1 MEAGVSLVRPSFE
14 RPICRVILVC
24 GPPASGKSTYV
35 RVNAKTGDTVI
46 DLDEIAAYF
55 GLRRGWP
62 STHFALVFREW
73 GSRLRALAQ
82 LGPNDVAWVV
92 MGAPRREQREYW
104 MRALGVRSS
113 DLVMLSATREE
124 LFERVKA
131 DPERSRI
138 RSEQVMAIRNWFE
151 LSRTE

>member
-1 MEAGVSLVRPSFE
+1 MSLVRPSIE

-35 RVNAKTGDTVI
+35 RVHAKTGDTVL

-62 STHFALVFREW
+62 STHFALVLREW
-73 GSRLRALAQ
+73 GQRLRALAQ
-82 LGPNDVAWVV
+82 LGPKDVAWVV
-92 MGAPRREQREYW
+92 MGAPLREQREYW
-104 MRALGVRSS
+104 TRALGVKAE
-113 DLVMLSATREE
+113 DLIVLTATREE
-124 LFERVKA
+124 LFERIRL

-138 RSEQVMAIRNWFE
+138 RSEQVLAVRNWFE
-151 LSRTE
+151 LESRG